1 MTKIGLGSLSELKGT
16 ALATALQQL
25 VVEAQVVA
33 VKAASGVAEQP
44 FDDET
49 ITGAHNRAQNTAQYT
64 AQLVPDADIT
74 FAIESGIF
82 SVGDRYFDKAIVVAR
97 LKSGEFIEA
106 QSDAVEFP
114 QDAVQETIRRGVA
127 VWTCGKVMAEWGRV
141 EKHDDPHLSLTG
153 KSRATF
159 ISEAALRVL
168 QKLRERG
175 LL

>member
-1 MTKIGLGSLSELKGT
+1 MTKIGLGSLSEIKRT
-16 ALATALQQL
+16 ALAAALQQL
-25 VVEAQVVA
+25 PAQAQVVA

-49 ITGAHNRAQNTAQYT
+49 ITGAHNRAEHTD
-64 AQLVPDADIT
+64 QLVPDADFT
-74 FAIESGIF
+74 LAIESGIF
-82 SVGDRYFDKAIVVAR
+82 SVGNRYFDKAIVVAR

-114 QDAVQETIRRGVA
+114 QDAVQETLRRGA
-127 VWTCGKVMAEWGRV
+127 AIWTCGKVMEEWGLV
-141 EKHDDPHLSLTG
+141 QKHDDPHLSLTG
-153 KSRATF
+153 KSRAIF